1 MNEKIEK
8 SPLVKKVP
16 PFKKEFKD
24 ERQPMS
30 STKKRLLIMAVCG
43 GLILTGFSAIKIS
56 EIRES
61 LGHKTPCQSY
71 ELRKYLLYLH
81 QFLENQTS
89 QWKENHFLLPV
100 VDQIEDWL
108 LQVNDHLKE
117 QDTDHFGDHVLEYA
131 VEELEQWHYSTEG
144 GDTVFFSEVMPD
156 ADDAAI
162 ALWSAYVAS
171 LHGLEGWDFSINV
184 RNVTDKVVKDVN
196 ELILSILPNEGQT
209 LIDAI
214 STPGFEFETFYLEGR
229 RVDLGVYEWGIQF
242 LFYLPSDES
251 PLEEGGIG

>member
-1 MNEKIEK
+1 MNKKGGKSSFIEK
-8 SPLVKKVP
+8 AF
-16 PFKKEFKD
+16 PFKQEPKSEK
-24 ERQPMS
+24 PSMPLA
-30 STKKRLLIMAVCG
+30 KKRLLIATVCG
-43 GLILTGFSAIKIS
+43 GLLLTGLSAIKIS
-56 EIRES
+56 EIRQS
-61 LGHKTPCQSY
+61 LGHQTPCHSY
-71 ELRKYLLYLH
+71 ELRKYILYL
-81 QFLENQTS
+81 QQLLENQTS

-108 LQVNDHLKE
+108 LQVNDHLKD
-117 QDTDHFGDHVLEYA
+117 QDTDHLGDQVLEHV
-131 VEELEQWHYSTEG
+131 VETLDSWHYSTEG
-144 GDTVFFSEVMPD
+144 GSTVFFSEVMPE
-156 ADDAAI
+156 AGDAAI
-162 ALWSAYVAS
+162 SLWSAYVAS